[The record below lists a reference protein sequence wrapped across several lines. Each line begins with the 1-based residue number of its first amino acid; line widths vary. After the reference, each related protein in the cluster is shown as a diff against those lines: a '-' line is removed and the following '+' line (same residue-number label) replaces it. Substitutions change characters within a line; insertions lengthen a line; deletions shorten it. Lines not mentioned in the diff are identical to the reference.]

1 MKKSIFA
8 LGLMFAA
15 LTLTNCTKN
24 EEENIVPETK
34 GQAFELFAN
43 ADTRTT
49 IDGVATSWDA
59 DDALN
64 VFHADAG
71 TTTYTKDNKFSIAE
85 ADVASGRFTGTLA
98 GTLEEG
104 KNYDWYISY
113 PYNVNIKSP
122 NATQGWMTVGSA
134 HNASQTQNGNNSMAH
149 ICGENYPLCAKVL
162 NVAATDKVAF
172 EKMNHLTSVVKVK
185 VTNTESEAITVS
197 KVSFATSSNDIVGT
211 YKINITG
218 DDVAY
223 TASGASY
230 VSKTASLDVVGGTS
244 IEKDANAEFYLGIK
258 PFTAAAG
265 ETLTITVSTDKGD
278 CVKTLELK
286 TATTFTAG
294 KIKTLNFGFA
304 LPVLPSVSTENPYTV
319 GFESAEGFVA
329 GSTYNN
335 KDIKYSGSDNRQWGT
350 FYGTPSTTG
359 AILDSQSMQMR
370 YYKDNSDLGYTFTN
384 FTLSIV
390 KNIAFK
396 ALATNG
402 LNVKLSYKLK
412 GTGNWTDVQTFV
424 LTAGSKDYEY
434 SFEQAL
440 VDAQFKFSISLPD
453 TKPTTTSR
461 VIIDDVTFYK
471 NGIVKSLKTPT
482 IESATMTATTLAA
495 TWVGDD
501 NATKYEWELYA
512 GEKISDNS
520 DNLVGTGSVETNS
533 LSENLENNAGNF
545 LVDKF
550 TEGTK
555 YVLYV
560 KSLGDG
566 ENYKDSEEASKEISF
581 KVETPE
587 PEIDYVVLPFSF
599 NDNGTA
605 LAKIVG
611 VTVDGVGDYGTVDA
625 KIALKAAG
633 NKFTIKYNTAAT
645 SLSFNT
651 NQNGSRG
658 TSVITVSGST
668 DGIGFTTIQTIK
680 CNEGQNKKTLRNISA
695 IDSTYR
701 YIQISLTTKGDNI
714 GIGKIDL
721 K

>member
-49 IDGVATSWDA
+49 NDGMSTKWAA

-64 VFHADAG
+64 VFHAVAG
-71 TTTYTKDNKFSIAE
+71 TADYKDDGSFSIAE
-85 ADVASGRFTGTLA
+85 TDLASGRFTGALSGA
-98 GTLEEG
+98 LEDG
-104 KNYDWYISY
+104 ATYDWYLFY
-113 PYNVNIKSP
+113 PYKSQITTP
-122 NATQGWMTVGSA
+122 ANTSGYTQIGQRSDRT
-134 HNASQTQNGNNSMAH
+134 QTQTDKDNMAH
-149 ICGENYPLCAKVL
+149 VEGSNYPLYGQATVEKGEAV
-162 NVAATDKVAF
+162 NVTMQHIASLIAV
-172 EKMNHLTSVVKVK
+172 N
-185 VTNTESEAITVS
+185 VTNNAAEDIKVS
-197 KVSFATSSNDIVGT
+197 KISFVAPKKIVGAYYIDFSGKSII
-211 YKINITG
+211 YKEHTTASFTSETATLEVTG
-218 DDVAY
+218 DA
-223 TASGASY
+223 TIAAGQSA
-230 VSKTASLDVVGGTS
+230 K
-244 IEKDANAEFYLGIK
+244 FYLGIK

-319 GFESAEGFVA
+319 GFESAEGFDA

-350 FYGTPSTTG
+350 FYGTPSTTD

-396 ALATNG
+396 AFATNG

-424 LTAGSKDYEY
+424 LTAGKKDYEY

-453 TKPTTTSR
+453 TKPITTSR

-520 DNLVGTGSVETNS
+520 DNLVGTGSVKTNS
-533 LSENLENNAGNF
+533 LSENLENNANF

-560 KSLGDG
+560 KSVGD
-566 ENYKDSEEASKEISF
+566 ENYADSEASKEISF

>member
-1 MKKSIFA
+1 MKKSILT

-24 EEENIVPETK
+24 EEENIVPEIK

-49 IDGVATSWDA
+49 IDGVATSWVA

-85 ADVASGRFTGTLA
+85 ADVTSGRFTGTLA

-113 PYNVNIKSP
+113 PYNDNIKSP

-134 HNASQTQNGNNSMAH
+134 HNASQSQNGNNSMAH

-211 YKINITG
+211 YKINFTG

-223 TASGASY
+223 TASGTNF

-278 CVKTLELK
+278 CVKTLELPN
-286 TATTFTAG
+286 ATTFTAG
-294 KIKTLNFGFA
+294 RIKTLNFGFA

-319 GFESAEGFVA
+319 GFESAESFGADQV
-329 GSTYNN
+329 YNN
-335 KDIKYSGSDNRQWGT
+335 KDIKYSGSDNQQWGT
-350 FYGTPSTTG
+350 FYGTPSTNN
-359 AILDSQSMQMR
+359 AISGTQSMQMR

-390 KNIAFK
+390 KNITFK
-396 ALATNG
+396 AKSTND

-412 GTGNWTDVQTFV
+412 SAGDWIDVQTFV
-424 LTAGSKDYEY
+424 LTAGDKDYEY

-440 VDAQFKFSISLPD
+440 VDAQFKFSIALPD

-482 IESATMTATTLAA
+482 IESATMTATTLTA
-495 TWVGDD
+495 TWVGDN
-501 NATKYEWELYA
+501 NATKYEWTLYE
-512 GEKISDNS
+512 GE
-520 DNLVGTGSVETNS
+520 NLVGTGFVDTNS
-533 LSENLENNAGNF
+533 LSENLENNKDNF

-560 KSLGDG
+560 KSVGD
-566 ENYKDSEEASKEISF
+566 ENYADSEASKEISF
-581 KVETPE
+581 
-587 PEIDYVVLPFSF
+587 S
-599 NDNGTA
+599 GT
-605 LAKIVG
+605 
-611 VTVDGVGDYGTVDA
+611 
-625 KIALKAAG
+625 
-633 NKFTIKYNTAAT
+633 
-645 SLSFNT
+645 
-651 NQNGSRG
+651 
-658 TSVITVSGST
+658 
-668 DGIGFTTIQTIK
+668 
-680 CNEGQNKKTLRNISA
+680 
-695 IDSTYR
+695 
-701 YIQISLTTKGDNI
+701 
-714 GIGKIDL
+714 
-721 K
+721 

>member
-172 EKMNHLTSVVKVK
+172 EKMQHLTSVVKVK

-278 CVKTLELK
+278 CVKDLMLPDE
-286 TATTFTAG
+286 TTFTAG
-294 KIKTLNFGFA
+294 KIKTLNFGFVA
-304 LPVLPSVSTENPYTV
+304 QKPKIYELVSGTSEKLNAGDEVIIVAAPSDFAISTAQNDNNRGQVDVTKDKN
-319 GFESAEGFVA
+319 A
-329 GSTYNN
+329 GTITITN
-335 KDIKYSGSDNRQWGT
+335 KDNNVQIFKLENGTKTGSFAFKTINGDNIGYIYAASSSNNHLRT
-350 FYGTPSTTG
+350 EYPMT
-359 AILDSQSMQMR
+359 
-370 YYKDNSDLGYTFTN
+370 DNSSWNVTFDGNNANIVAQGTNSHNTLKYNSSSKLFSCYTGGQQNVQIYRLSDGKTKLAKPQINDN
-384 FTLSIV
+384 FTINAEQITASW
-390 KNIAFK
+390 
-396 ALATNG
+396 
-402 LNVKLSYKLK
+402 
-412 GTGNWTDVQTFV
+412 TGD
-424 LTAGSKDYEY
+424 
-434 SFEQAL
+434 
-440 VDAQFKFSISLPD
+440 
-453 TKPTTTSR
+453 
-461 VIIDDVTFYK
+461 
-471 NGIVKSLKTPT
+471 
-482 IESATMTATTLAA
+482 
-495 TWVGDD
+495 
-501 NATKYEWELYA
+501 
-512 GEKISDNS
+512 
-520 DNLVGTGSVETNS
+520 
-533 LSENLENNAGNF
+533 NNAQGYYWKLCKGNDILKEVEKTTDTSITIKATDIVGLTQF
-545 LVDKF
+545 E
-550 TEGTK
+550 EGVK

>member
-49 IDGVATSWDA
+49 NDGMSTKWAA

-64 VFHADAG
+64 VFHAVAG
-71 TTTYTKDNKFSIAE
+71 TADYKDDGSFSIAE
-85 ADVASGRFTGTLA
+85 TDLASGRFTGALSGA
-98 GTLEEG
+98 LEDG
-104 KNYDWYISY
+104 ATYDWYLFY
-113 PYNVNIKSP
+113 PYKSQITTP
-122 NATQGWMTVGSA
+122 ANTSGYTQIGQRSDRT
-134 HNASQTQNGNNSMAH
+134 QTQTDKDNMAH
-149 ICGENYPLCAKVL
+149 VEGSNYPLYGQATVEKGEAV
-162 NVAATDKVAF
+162 NVTMQHIASLIAV
-172 EKMNHLTSVVKVK
+172 N
-185 VTNTESEAITVS
+185 VTNNAAEDIKVS
-197 KVSFATSSNDIVGT
+197 KISFVAPKKIVGAYYIDFSGKSII
-211 YKINITG
+211 YKEHTTASFTSETATLEVTG
-218 DDVAY
+218 DA
-223 TASGASY
+223 TIAAGQSA
-230 VSKTASLDVVGGTS
+230 K
-244 IEKDANAEFYLGIK
+244 FYLGIK

-278 CVKTLELK
+278 CVKDLMLPDE
-286 TATTFTAG
+286 TTFTAG
-294 KIKTLNFGFA
+294 KIKTLNFGFVA
-304 LPVLPSVSTENPYTV
+304 QKPKIYELVSGTSEKLNAGDEVIIVAAPSDFAISTAQNDNNRGQVDVTKDKN
-319 GFESAEGFVA
+319 A
-329 GSTYNN
+329 GTITITN
-335 KDIKYSGSDNRQWGT
+335 KDNNVQIFKLENGTKTGSFAFKTINGDNIGYIYAASSSNNHLRT
-350 FYGTPSTTG
+350 EYPMT
-359 AILDSQSMQMR
+359 
-370 YYKDNSDLGYTFTN
+370 DNSSWNVTFDGNNANIVAQGTNSHNTLKYNSSSKLFSCYTGGQQNVQIYRLSDGKTKLAKPQINDN
-384 FTLSIV
+384 FTINAEQITASW
-390 KNIAFK
+390 
-396 ALATNG
+396 
-402 LNVKLSYKLK
+402 
-412 GTGNWTDVQTFV
+412 TGD
-424 LTAGSKDYEY
+424 
-434 SFEQAL
+434 
-440 VDAQFKFSISLPD
+440 
-453 TKPTTTSR
+453 
-461 VIIDDVTFYK
+461 
-471 NGIVKSLKTPT
+471 
-482 IESATMTATTLAA
+482 
-495 TWVGDD
+495 
-501 NATKYEWELYA
+501 
-512 GEKISDNS
+512 
-520 DNLVGTGSVETNS
+520 
-533 LSENLENNAGNF
+533 NNAQGYYWKLCKGNDILKEVEKTTDTSITIKATDIVGLTQF
-545 LVDKF
+545 E
-550 TEGTK
+550 EGVK

>member
-294 KIKTLNFGFA
+294 KIKTLNFGFVA
-304 LPVLPSVSTENPYTV
+304 QKPKIYELVSGTSEKLNAGDEVIIVAAPSDFAISTAQNDNNRGQVDVTKDKN
-319 GFESAEGFVA
+319 A
-329 GSTYNN
+329 GTITITN
-335 KDIKYSGSDNRQWGT
+335 KDNNVQIFKLENGTKTGSFAFKTINGDNIGYIYAASSSNNHLRT
-350 FYGTPSTTG
+350 EYPMT
-359 AILDSQSMQMR
+359 
-370 YYKDNSDLGYTFTN
+370 DNSSWNVTFDGNNANIVAQGTNSHNTLKYNSSSKLFSCYTGGQQNVQIYRLSDGKTKLAKPQINDN
-384 FTLSIV
+384 FTINAEQITASW
-390 KNIAFK
+390 
-396 ALATNG
+396 
-402 LNVKLSYKLK
+402 
-412 GTGNWTDVQTFV
+412 TGD
-424 LTAGSKDYEY
+424 
-434 SFEQAL
+434 
-440 VDAQFKFSISLPD
+440 
-453 TKPTTTSR
+453 
-461 VIIDDVTFYK
+461 
-471 NGIVKSLKTPT
+471 
-482 IESATMTATTLAA
+482 
-495 TWVGDD
+495 
-501 NATKYEWELYA
+501 
-512 GEKISDNS
+512 
-520 DNLVGTGSVETNS
+520 
-533 LSENLENNAGNF
+533 NNAQGYYWKLCKGNDILKEVEKTTDTSITIKATDIVGLTQF
-545 LVDKF
+545 E
-550 TEGTK
+550 EGVK

-581 KVETPE
+581 
-587 PEIDYVVLPFSF
+587 
-599 NDNGTA
+599 G
-605 LAKIVG
+605 
-611 VTVDGVGDYGTVDA
+611 
-625 KIALKAAG
+625 
-633 NKFTIKYNTAAT
+633 
-645 SLSFNT
+645 
-651 NQNGSRG
+651 G
-658 TSVITVSGST
+658 TSGGNDVTASLTLSNNQKFATTSGST
-668 DGIGFTTIQTIK
+668 LTDDKGNIWTVAHTNASIQNSYNTTYKGQQFGTGSTNGTITFSTTINKPIKSISITAAAGGTKATVELSVNNIIWQTNTLSKTSQEYTVKGNGQGEILIIFKQNEKKAVYLGAIK
-680 CNEGQNKKTLRNISA
+680 VVYEE
-695 IDSTYR
+695 
-701 YIQISLTTKGDNI
+701 
-714 GIGKIDL
+714 
-721 K
+721 

>member
-294 KIKTLNFGFA
+294 KIKTLNFGFVA
-304 LPVLPSVSTENPYTV
+304 QKPKIYELVSGTSEKLNAGDEVIIVAAPSDFAISTAQNDNNRGQVDVTKDKN
-319 GFESAEGFVA
+319 A
-329 GSTYNN
+329 GTITITN
-335 KDIKYSGSDNRQWGT
+335 KDNNVQIFKLENGTKTGSFAFKTINGDNIGYIYAASSSNNHLRT
-350 FYGTPSTTG
+350 EYPMT
-359 AILDSQSMQMR
+359 
-370 YYKDNSDLGYTFTN
+370 DNSSWNVTFDGNNANIVAQGTNSHNTLKYNSSSKLFSCYTGGQQNVQIYRLSDGKTKLAKPQINDN
-384 FTLSIV
+384 FTINAEQITASW
-390 KNIAFK
+390 
-396 ALATNG
+396 
-402 LNVKLSYKLK
+402 
-412 GTGNWTDVQTFV
+412 TGD
-424 LTAGSKDYEY
+424 
-434 SFEQAL
+434 
-440 VDAQFKFSISLPD
+440 
-453 TKPTTTSR
+453 
-461 VIIDDVTFYK
+461 
-471 NGIVKSLKTPT
+471 
-482 IESATMTATTLAA
+482 
-495 TWVGDD
+495 
-501 NATKYEWELYA
+501 
-512 GEKISDNS
+512 
-520 DNLVGTGSVETNS
+520 
-533 LSENLENNAGNF
+533 NNAQGYYWKLCKGNDILKEVEKTTDTSITIKATDIVGLTQF
-545 LVDKF
+545 E
-550 TEGTK
+550 EGVK

-611 VTVDGVGDYGTVDA
+611 VTIDGVGDYGTVDA

>member
-49 IDGVATSWDA
+49 NDGMSTKWAA

-64 VFHADAG
+64 VFHAVAG
-71 TTTYTKDNKFSIAE
+71 TADYKDDGSFSIAE
-85 ADVASGRFTGTLA
+85 TDLASGRFTGALSGA
-98 GTLEEG
+98 LEDG
-104 KNYDWYISY
+104 ATYDWYLFY
-113 PYNVNIKSP
+113 PYKSQITTP
-122 NATQGWMTVGSA
+122 ANTSGYTQIGQRSDRT
-134 HNASQTQNGNNSMAH
+134 QTQTDKDNMAH
-149 ICGENYPLCAKVL
+149 VEGSNYPLYGQATVEKGEAV
-162 NVAATDKVAF
+162 NVTMQHIASLIAV
-172 EKMNHLTSVVKVK
+172 N
-185 VTNTESEAITVS
+185 VTNNAAEDIKVS
-197 KVSFATSSNDIVGT
+197 KISFVAPKKIVGAYYIDFSGKSII
-211 YKINITG
+211 YKEHTTASFTSETATLEVTG
-218 DDVAY
+218 DA
-223 TASGASY
+223 TIAAGQSA
-230 VSKTASLDVVGGTS
+230 K
-244 IEKDANAEFYLGIK
+244 FYLGIK

-278 CVKTLELK
+278 CVKDLMLPDE
-286 TATTFTAG
+286 TTFTAG
-294 KIKTLNFGFA
+294 KIKTLNFGFVA
-304 LPVLPSVSTENPYTV
+304 QKPKIYELVSGTSEKLNAGDEVIIVAAPSDFAISTAQNDNNRGQVDVTKDKN
-319 GFESAEGFVA
+319 A
-329 GSTYNN
+329 GTITITN
-335 KDIKYSGSDNRQWGT
+335 KDNNVQIFKLENGTKTGSFAFKTINGDNIGYIYAASSSNNHLRT
-350 FYGTPSTTG
+350 EYPMT
-359 AILDSQSMQMR
+359 
-370 YYKDNSDLGYTFTN
+370 DNSSWNVTFDGNNANIVAQGTNSHNTLKYNSSSKLFSCYTGGQQNVQIYRLSDGKTKLAKPQINDN
-384 FTLSIV
+384 FTINAEQIMASW
-390 KNIAFK
+390 
-396 ALATNG
+396 
-402 LNVKLSYKLK
+402 
-412 GTGNWTDVQTFV
+412 TGD
-424 LTAGSKDYEY
+424 
-434 SFEQAL
+434 
-440 VDAQFKFSISLPD
+440 
-453 TKPTTTSR
+453 
-461 VIIDDVTFYK
+461 
-471 NGIVKSLKTPT
+471 
-482 IESATMTATTLAA
+482 
-495 TWVGDD
+495 
-501 NATKYEWELYA
+501 
-512 GEKISDNS
+512 
-520 DNLVGTGSVETNS
+520 
-533 LSENLENNAGNF
+533 NNAQGYYWKLCKGNDILKEVEKTTDTSITIKATDIVGLTQF
-545 LVDKF
+545 E
-550 TEGTK
+550 EGVK

>member
-49 IDGVATSWDA
+49 NDGMSTKWAA

-64 VFHADAG
+64 VFHAVAG
-71 TTTYTKDNKFSIAE
+71 TADYKDDGSFSIAE
-85 ADVASGRFTGTLA
+85 TDLASGRFTGALSGA
-98 GTLEEG
+98 LEDG
-104 KNYDWYISY
+104 ATYDWYLFY
-113 PYNVNIKSP
+113 PYKSQITTP
-122 NATQGWMTVGSA
+122 ANTSGYTQIGQRSDRT
-134 HNASQTQNGNNSMAH
+134 QTQTDKDNMAH
-149 ICGENYPLCAKVL
+149 VEGSNYPLYGQATVEKGEAV
-162 NVAATDKVAF
+162 NVTMQHIASLIAV
-172 EKMNHLTSVVKVK
+172 N
-185 VTNTESEAITVS
+185 VTNNAAEDIKVS
-197 KVSFATSSNDIVGT
+197 KISFVAPKKIVGAYYIDFSGKSII
-211 YKINITG
+211 YKEHTTASFTSETATLEVTG
-218 DDVAY
+218 DA
-223 TASGASY
+223 TIAAGQSA
-230 VSKTASLDVVGGTS
+230 K
-244 IEKDANAEFYLGIK
+244 FYLGIK

-294 KIKTLNFGFA
+294 KIKTLNFGFVA
-304 LPVLPSVSTENPYTV
+304 QKPKIYELVSGTSEKLNAGDEVIIVAAPSDFAISTAQNDNNRGQVDVTKDKN
-319 GFESAEGFVA
+319 A
-329 GSTYNN
+329 GTITITN
-335 KDIKYSGSDNRQWGT
+335 KDNNVQIFKLENGTKTGSFAFKTINGDNIGYIYAASSSNNHLRT
-350 FYGTPSTTG
+350 EYPMT
-359 AILDSQSMQMR
+359 
-370 YYKDNSDLGYTFTN
+370 DNSSWNVTFDGNNANIVAQGTNSHNTLKYNSSSKLFSCYTGGQQNVQIYRLSDGKTKLAKPQINDN
-384 FTLSIV
+384 FTINAEQITASW
-390 KNIAFK
+390 
-396 ALATNG
+396 
-402 LNVKLSYKLK
+402 
-412 GTGNWTDVQTFV
+412 TGD
-424 LTAGSKDYEY
+424 
-434 SFEQAL
+434 
-440 VDAQFKFSISLPD
+440 
-453 TKPTTTSR
+453 
-461 VIIDDVTFYK
+461 
-471 NGIVKSLKTPT
+471 
-482 IESATMTATTLAA
+482 
-495 TWVGDD
+495 
-501 NATKYEWELYA
+501 
-512 GEKISDNS
+512 
-520 DNLVGTGSVETNS
+520 
-533 LSENLENNAGNF
+533 NNAQGYYWKLCKGNDILKEVEKTTDTSITIKATDIVGLTQF
-545 LVDKF
+545 E
-550 TEGTK
+550 EGVK

>member
-49 IDGVATSWDA
+49 NDGMSTKWAA

-64 VFHADAG
+64 VFHAVAG
-71 TTTYTKDNKFSIAE
+71 TADYKDDGSFSIAE
-85 ADVASGRFTGTLA
+85 TDLASGRFTGALSGA
-98 GTLEEG
+98 LEDG
-104 KNYDWYISY
+104 ATYDWYLFY
-113 PYNVNIKSP
+113 PYKSQITTP
-122 NATQGWMTVGSA
+122 ANTSGYTQIGQRSDRT
-134 HNASQTQNGNNSMAH
+134 QTQTDKDNMAH
-149 ICGENYPLCAKVL
+149 VEGSNYPLYGQATVEKGEAV
-162 NVAATDKVAF
+162 NVTMQHIASLIAV
-172 EKMNHLTSVVKVK
+172 N
-185 VTNTESEAITVS
+185 VTNNAAEDIKVS
-197 KVSFATSSNDIVGT
+197 KISFVAPKKIVGAYYIDFSGKSII
-211 YKINITG
+211 YKEHTTASFTSETATLEVTG
-218 DDVAY
+218 DA
-223 TASGASY
+223 TIAAGQSA
-230 VSKTASLDVVGGTS
+230 K
-244 IEKDANAEFYLGIK
+244 FYLGIK

-319 GFESAEGFVA
+319 GFESAEGFDA

-350 FYGTPSTTG
+350 FYGTPSTTD

-396 ALATNG
+396 AFATNG

-424 LTAGSKDYEY
+424 LTAGKKDYEY

-453 TKPTTTSR
+453 TKPITTSR

-520 DNLVGTGSVETNS
+520 DNLVGTGSVKTNS
-533 LSENLENNAGNF
+533 LSENLENNANF

-560 KSLGDG
+560 KSVGD
-566 ENYKDSEEASKEISF
+566 ENYADSEASKEISF

-611 VTVDGVGDYGTVDA
+611 VTIDGVGDYGTVDA